1 MDGFT
6 RIWAFGQ
13 WAVVGALIA
22 SPLWAGAVAPVAQR
36 VAAATGAHSGDMRAF
51 SSEAELK
58 AFLAKRAERQKKEAE
73 AATANVQYDIA
84 LPSVVEAP
92 AEATDAAAA
101 EGAVAAAA
109 PALEEPPAAPA
120 DGITNVQT
128 AGVDEGG
135 IVKKQGDLLIVLRR
149 GRLFTID
156 ASGGGMRPIAAVDV
170 FPGKNGEPDGT
181 WYDEML
187 VSGDTVVVL
196 GYSYARSGTEVNRFD
211 LSVDGKLTWRDTHY
225 LRSGDYYSSRNYAS
239 RLIGDKLIFY
249 APLPL
254 HAGIDEAIP
263 ALAAWQKGKVGRFKA
278 FADARDIYMPR
289 LAWADDRLAGDA
301 LHSVMIC
308 DLGEADMDC
317 DATNVL
323 GNWSRIFYVSGQAV
337 YVWTAFGPEWGEGL
351 DENRAMLYRIP
362 LDGAPPQAIETAG
375 APLDQFSFREEPDG
389 TLHVLTQDYGGG
401 DAMWQP
407 EAGGKYDM
415 ALLSLA
421 ASRFGDGGAKVTPDD
436 YRALPG
442 VEGWQRQ
449 NRFVGDWLLYA
460 GGRVRRDLRKE
471 GGEQAALYAVPV
483 KGGKV
488 VSLDPGH
495 QVGRIDIMGRDAI
508 IVGSGDAG
516 ALTFTTVALDGSP
529 RLASRYAFPAA
540 AEGENRSHAFFYRP
554 DPSSEGDDGLLGL
567 PVMRGSDDGTK
578 FLGSAASILYLRRA
592 ARDLSL
598 AGTLDARPG
607 ERDDHCLASCVD
619 WYGNARPVFFGDRIF
634 ALMGYELV
642 EGRWQDGKVR
652 EKTRIDFTPRRS
664 GR

>member
-1 MDGFT
+1 MDGYT
-6 RIWAFGQ
+6 RMWAFGQ

-22 SPLWAGAVAPVAQR
+22 SPLWAGAVAPVAQQI
-36 VAAATGAHSGDMRAF
+36 AAATTTSGHMRAF
-51 SSEAELK
+51 ANEAELK
-58 AFLAKRAERQKKEAE
+58 AFLAKRQSVQNLAVAETTSAS
-73 AATANVQYDIA
+73 ADAVA
-84 LPSVVEAP
+84 AP
-92 AEATDAAAA
+92 AEPPPAMVADVEEPAPAAAK
-101 EGAVAAAA
+101 VD
-109 PALEEPPAAPA
+109 P
-120 DGITNVQT
+120 DGITNTQT

-170 FPGKNGEPDGT
+170 FPGKSDAAGT

-211 LSVDGKLTWRDTHY
+211 LSADGRLTWRDTHY

-249 APLPL
+249 APLPIW
-254 HAGIDEAIP
+254 GEIDAAMP
-263 ALAAWQKGKVGRFKA
+263 ALAEWRKGKVGAFKP
-278 FADARDIYMPR
+278 FTGARDIYMPQPS
-289 LAWADDRLAGDA
+289 WGDPDLAGDM

-308 DLGEADMDC
+308 DLGDADMDC

-323 GNWSRIFYVSGQAV
+323 GSWSRSFYVSRNAV
-337 YVWTAFGPEWGEGL
+337 YVWAGL
-351 DENRAMLYRIP
+351 GMSYDSDNRAMLYRIP
-362 LDGAPPQAIETAG
+362 LDGGAPQAVEVAG
-375 APLDQFSFREEPDG
+375 MPLDQFSFREEGDG
-389 TLHVLTQDYGGG
+389 SLNVLTMATGGG
-401 DAMWQP
+401 DAMWAP
-407 EAGGKYDM
+407 ERNDEGDM
-415 ALLSLA
+415 ALLHLA
-421 ASRFGDGGAKVTPDD
+421 ANRFGDGGEKVKPADFRT
-436 YRALPG
+436 LPA
-442 VEGWQRQ
+442 VDGWERQ

-460 GGRVRRDLRKE
+460 GGKVRRDLRIPAIE
-471 GGEQAALYAVPV
+471 EASLYAVPV
-483 KGGKV
+483 GGGAV
-488 VSLDPGH
+488 VPLDPGYP
-495 QVGRIDIMGRDAI
+495 VGRIDIMGRDAI
-508 IVGSGDAG
+508 VVGSGRDG

-554 DPSSEGDDGLLGL
+554 DPGSDGDDGLLGL
-567 PVMRGSDDGTK
+567 PVMRGSDDGTR

-607 ERDDHCLASCVD
+607 QRDDHCLASCVD
-619 WYGNARPVFFGDRIF
+619 WYGNARPVFFGNRIF

-642 EGRWQDGKVR
+642 EGRWQDGKIR
-652 EKTRIDFTPRRS
+652 EKTRIDFTPRKGGRS
-664 GR
+664 G

>member
-13 WAVVGALIA
+13 WVVVGALIA
-22 SPLWAGAVAPVAQR
+22 SPLWAGAVAPVAQQI
-36 VAAATGAHSGDMRAF
+36 AAATATSGHMRAF
-51 SSEAELK
+51 ASEAELK
-58 AFLAKRAERQKKEAE
+58 AFLAKRQSVQNLAVAE
-73 AATANVQYDIA
+73 AA
-84 LPSVVEAP
+84 P
-92 AEATDAAAA
+92 
-101 EGAVAAAA
+101 GAVAASADAAAA
-109 PALEEPPAAPA
+109 PAEPPPAMAVALEEPAPTAAKVDP
-120 DGITNVQT
+120 DGITNTQT

-135 IVKKQGDLLIVLRR
+135 IVKKQGDLLLVLRR

-170 FPGKNGEPDGT
+170 FPGKTGEPDGT

-196 GYSYARSGTEVNRFD
+196 GYSYARSGTEVNRFH
-211 LSVDGKLTWRDTHY
+211 LSADGKLAWRDTHY

-249 APLPL
+249 APLPIW
-254 HAGIDEAIP
+254 GEIGEAMP
-263 ALAAWQKGKVGRFKA
+263 ALAEWRKGKVSAFKP
-278 FADARDIYMPR
+278 FTGARDIYMPQPS
-289 LAWADDRLAGDA
+289 WGDPELAGDM

-308 DLGEADMDC
+308 DLADDDMDC
-317 DATNVL
+317 DGTNVL
-323 GNWSRIFYVSGQAV
+323 GSWSRSFYVSQSAV
-337 YVWTAFGPEWGEGL
+337 YVWAGL
-351 DENRAMLYRIP
+351 GMSYDSDNRAMLYRIP
-362 LDGAPPQAIETAG
+362 LDGSAPQAVEVAG
-375 APLDQFSFREEPDG
+375 MPLDQFSFREEGDG
-389 TLHVLTQDYGGG
+389 SLNVLTMAEGGG
-401 DAMWQP
+401 DAMWAP
-407 EAGGKYDM
+407 EANDEGDM
-415 ALLSLA
+415 ALLHLA
-421 ASRFGDGGAKVTPDD
+421 ANRFGDGGAKVKPADF
-436 YRALPG
+436 RALPG
-442 VEGWQRQ
+442 VEGWERQ

-471 GGEQAALYAVPV
+471 GSEQAALYAVPV

-488 VSLDPGH
+488 VPLDPGH

-554 DPSSEGDDGLLGL
+554 DPGSEGDDGLLGL
-567 PVMRGSDDGTK
+567 PVMRGSDDGTR

-652 EKTRIDFTPRRS
+652 EKTRIDFTPRGRGRS
-664 GR
+664 G

>member
-22 SPLWAGAVAPVAQR
+22 SPLWAGAVAPVAQQI
-36 VAAATGAHSGDMRAF
+36 AAATGASGHMRAF
-51 SSEAELK
+51 ASEAELK
-58 AFLAKRAERQKKEAE
+58 AFLAKRQSVQNLAVAE
-73 AATANVQYDIA
+73 AA
-84 LPSVVEAP
+84 P
-92 AEATDAAAA
+92 
-101 EGAVAAAA
+101 GAVAASADAAAA
-109 PALEEPPAAPA
+109 PAEPPPAMAVALEEPAPAAAKVDP

-156 ASGGGMRPIAAVDV
+156 ASGGGMRPIAATDV
-170 FPGKNGEPDGT
+170 FPGKTGEPDGT

-211 LSVDGKLTWRDTHY
+211 LSADGKLTWRDTHY

-249 APLPL
+249 APLPIW
-254 HAGIDEAIP
+254 GEIDEAMP
-263 ALAAWQKGKVGRFKA
+263 ALAEWRKGKVSAFKP
-278 FADARDIYMPR
+278 FTGARDIYMPQPS
-289 LAWADDRLAGDA
+289 WGDPDLAGDM

-308 DLGEADMDC
+308 DLGDDDMDC
-317 DATNVL
+317 DGTNVL
-323 GNWSRIFYVSGQAV
+323 GSWSRSFYVSQNAV
-337 YVWTAFGPEWGEGL
+337 YVWAGL
-351 DENRAMLYRIP
+351 GMSYDSDNRAMLYRIP
-362 LDGAPPQAIETAG
+362 LDGGAPQAVEVAG
-375 APLDQFSFREEPDG
+375 MPLDQFSFREEGDG
-389 TLHVLTQDYGGG
+389 SLNVLTMAEGGG
-401 DAMWQP
+401 DAMWAP
-407 EAGGKYDM
+407 ERDDEGDM
-415 ALLSLA
+415 ALLHLA
-421 ASRFGDGGAKVTPDD
+421 ANRFGDGGQKVKPADF
-436 YRALPG
+436 RELPS
-442 VEGWQRQ
+442 VEGWERQ

-471 GGEQAALYAVPV
+471 GSEQAALYAVPI

-488 VSLDPGH
+488 VPLDPGH

-508 IVGSGDAG
+508 IVGSGDQG

-554 DPSSEGDDGLLGL
+554 DPGSEGDDGLLGL

-578 FLGSAASILYLRRA
+578 YLGSAASILYLRRA

-619 WYGNARPVFFGDRIF
+619 WYGNARPVFFGNRIF

-642 EGRWQDGKVR
+642 EGRWQDGRVR

>member
-13 WAVVGALIA
+13 WVVVGALIA
-22 SPLWAGAVAPVAQR
+22 SPLWAGAVAPVAQQI
-36 VAAATGAHSGDMRAF
+36 AAATGASGHMRAF
-51 SSEAELK
+51 ASEAELK
-58 AFLAKRAERQKKEAE
+58 AFLAKRQSVQNLAVADAPL
-73 AATANVQYDIA
+73 AASAD
-84 LPSVVEAP
+84 
-92 AEATDAAAA
+92 
-101 EGAVAAAA
+101 AAAA
-109 PALEEPPAAPA
+109 PAEPPPAMAVALEEPAPAAAGVDP

-170 FPGKNGEPDGT
+170 FPGKTGEPDGT

-211 LSVDGKLTWRDTHY
+211 LSADGKLSWRDTHY

-254 HAGIDEAIP
+254 YEGIDEAMP
-263 ALAAWQKGKVGRFKA
+263 ALAEWRKGKVSDFKP
-278 FADARDIYMPR
+278 FTGADDIYMPQPS
-289 LAWADDRLAGDA
+289 WGDPELAGDM

-308 DLGEADMDC
+308 DLAGDDMDC
-317 DATNVL
+317 DGTNVL
-323 GNWSRIFYVSGQAV
+323 GSWSRSFYVSQNAV
-337 YVWTAFGPEWGEGL
+337 YVWAGL
-351 DENRAMLYRIP
+351 GTSYDSDNRAMLYRIP
-362 LDGAPPQAIETAG
+362 LDGDAPQAVEVAG
-375 APLDQFSFREEPDG
+375 MPLDQFSFREEGDG
-389 TLHVLTQDYGGG
+389 SLNVLTMAEGGG
-401 DAMWQP
+401 DAMWAP
-407 EAGGKYDM
+407 ERDDEGDM
-415 ALLSLA
+415 ALLHLGA
-421 ASRFGDGGAKVTPDD
+421 NRFGDGGDKVKPADF
-436 YRALPG
+436 RALPG
-442 VEGWQRQ
+442 VEGWERQ

-471 GGEQAALYAVPV
+471 GSEQAALYAVPV

-488 VSLDPGH
+488 VPLDPGH

-508 IVGSGDAG
+508 IVGSGDGG
-516 ALTFTTVALDGSP
+516 ALTFTTVALDGAP

-554 DPSSEGDDGLLGL
+554 DPGSEGDDGLLGL
-567 PVMRGSDDGTK
+567 PVMRGSDDGTR

-642 EGRWQDGKVR
+642 EGRWHGGRVR
-652 EKTRIDFTPRRS
+652 EKTRIDFTPRGGGRS
-664 GR
+664 G

>member
-6 RIWAFGQ
+6 RIWAVGQ
-13 WAVVGALIA
+13 WVVVGALIA
-22 SPLWAGAVAPVAQR
+22 SPLWAGAVAPVAQQI
-36 VAAATGAHSGDMRAF
+36 ATATGASDSMRAF
-51 SSEAELK
+51 SGEAELK
-58 AFLAKRAERQKKEAE
+58 AFLAKRTKRVAAESL
-73 AATANVQYDIA
+73 NVSYNM
-84 LPSVVEAP
+84 AP
-92 AEATDAAAA
+92 GADAAAA
-101 EGAVAAAA
+101 DAEAPAAAVAAPA
-109 PALEEPPAAPA
+109 PEEPPPAAKA
-120 DGITNVQT
+120 DGDAITNVQT

-156 ASGGGMRPIAAVDV
+156 TSGGGMRPIAATDV
-170 FPGKNGEPDGT
+170 FPGKNEPDGT

-187 VSGDTVVVL
+187 VNGDTVVVL

-211 LSVDGKLTWRDTHY
+211 LSADGKLAWRDTHY

-249 APLPL
+249 APLPIW
-254 HAGIDEAIP
+254 GEIDEAMP
-263 ALAAWQKGKVGRFKA
+263 ALAEWQKGKVGAFKP
-278 FADARDIYMPR
+278 FTGARDIYMPQPS
-289 LAWADDRLAGDA
+289 WGDPDLAGDM

-308 DLGEADMDC
+308 DLGDDDMDC
-317 DATNVL
+317 DGTNVL
-323 GNWSRIFYVSGQAV
+323 GSWSRNFYVSQNAV
-337 YVWTAFGPEWGEGL
+337 YVWAGL
-351 DENRAMLYRIP
+351 GMSYDSDNRAMLYRIP
-362 LDGAPPQAIETAG
+362 LDGGAPQAVEVAG
-375 APLDQFSFREEPDG
+375 MPLDQFSFREESDG
-389 TLHVLTQDYGGG
+389 SLNVLTMAEGGG
-401 DAMWQP
+401 DAMWAP
-407 EAGGKYDM
+407 EANDEGDM
-415 ALLSLA
+415 ALLHLA
-421 ASRFGDGGAKVTPDD
+421 ANRFGDGGAKVKPADF
-436 YRALPG
+436 RVLPG
-442 VEGWQRQ
+442 VEGWERQ

-460 GGRVRRDLRKE
+460 GGRIRRDLRKE
-471 GGEQAALYAVPV
+471 GSEQAALYAVPV
-483 KGGKV
+483 KGGAV
-488 VSLDPGH
+488 VPFDPGH

-508 IVGSGDAG
+508 IVGSGDDG
-516 ALTFTTVALDGSP
+516 ALTFTTVALDGTP

-554 DPSSEGDDGLLGL
+554 DPGSDGDDGLLGL

-607 ERDDHCLASCVD
+607 QGDDHCLASCVD
-619 WYGNARPVFFGDRIF
+619 WYGNARPVFFGNRIF

-642 EGRWQDGKVR
+642 EGRWQDGRVR

>member
-13 WAVVGALIA
+13 WVVVGALIA
-22 SPLWAGAVAPVAQR
+22 SPLWAGAVAPVAQQI
-36 VAAATGAHSGDMRAF
+36 AAATATSGHMRAF
-51 SSEAELK
+51 ASEAELK
-58 AFLAKRAERQKKEAE
+58 AFLAKRQSVQNLAVAE
-73 AATANVQYDIA
+73 AA
-84 LPSVVEAP
+84 P
-92 AEATDAAAA
+92 
-101 EGAVAAAA
+101 GAVAASADAAAA
-109 PALEEPPAAPA
+109 PAEPPPAMAVALEEPAPTAAKA
-120 DGITNVQT
+120 DSDGITNVQT

-135 IVKKQGDLLIVLRR
+135 IVKKQGDLLLVLRR

-170 FPGKNGEPDGT
+170 FPGKSGEPDGT

-211 LSVDGKLTWRDTHY
+211 LSTDGKLTWRDTHY

-249 APLPL
+249 APLPIW
-254 HAGIDEAIP
+254 GEIDEAMP
-263 ALAAWQKGKVGRFKA
+263 ALAEWRKGKVGDFKP
-278 FADARDIYMPR
+278 FTGARDIYMPQPS
-289 LAWADDRLAGDA
+289 WADPDLAGDM

-308 DLGEADMDC
+308 DLADDDMDC
-317 DATNVL
+317 DGTNVL
-323 GNWSRIFYVSGQAV
+323 GTWSRSFYVSQNAV
-337 YVWTAFGPEWGEGL
+337 YVWAGL
-351 DENRAMLYRIP
+351 GTSYDSGNRAMLYRIP
-362 LDGAPPQAIETAG
+362 LDGGAPQAVEVAG
-375 APLDQFSFREEPDG
+375 MPLDQFSFREEGDG
-389 TLHVLTQDYGGG
+389 SLNVLTMAEGGG
-401 DAMWQP
+401 DAMWAP
-407 EAGGKYDM
+407 ERDDEGDM
-415 ALLSLA
+415 ALLHLA
-421 ASRFGDGGAKVTPDD
+421 ANRFGDGGQKVKPADF
-436 YRALPG
+436 RALPG
-442 VEGWQRQ
+442 VEGWERQ

-471 GGEQAALYAVPV
+471 GSEQAALYAVPV

-488 VSLDPGH
+488 VPLDPGH

-516 ALTFTTVALDGSP
+516 ALTFTTVALDGRP

-554 DPSSEGDDGLLGL
+554 DPGSEGDDGLLGL
-567 PVMRGSDDGTK
+567 PVMRGNDDGTK
-578 FLGSAASILYLRRA
+578 YLGSAASILYLRRA

-619 WYGNARPVFFGDRIF
+619 WYGNVRPVFFGNRIF

-642 EGRWQDGKVR
+642 EGRWQDGRVR

>member
-6 RIWAFGQ
+6 RIWAVGQ
-13 WAVVGALIA
+13 WVVVGALIA
-22 SPLWAGAVAPVAQR
+22 SPLWAGAVAPVAQQI
-36 VAAATGAHSGDMRAF
+36 ATATGASDSMRAF
-51 SSEAELK
+51 SGEAELK
-58 AFLAKRAERQKKEAE
+58 AFLAKRTKRVAAESL
-73 AATANVQYDIA
+73 NVSYNM
-84 LPSVVEAP
+84 AP
-92 AEATDAAAA
+92 GADAAAA
-101 EGAVAAAA
+101 DAEAPAAAVAAPA
-109 PALEEPPAAPA
+109 PEEPPPAAKA
-120 DGITNVQT
+120 DGDAITNVQT

-156 ASGGGMRPIAAVDV
+156 TSGGGMRPIAATDV
-170 FPGKNGEPDGT
+170 FPGKNEPDGT

-187 VSGDTVVVL
+187 VNGDTVVVL

-211 LSVDGKLTWRDTHY
+211 LSADGKLAWRDTHY

-249 APLPL
+249 APLP
-254 HAGIDEAIP
+254 AYEGIDDSMP
-263 ALAAWQKGKVGRFKA
+263 ALATWQKGKVGAFKP
-278 FADARDIYMPR
+278 FAGAADIYMPKP
-289 LAWADDRLAGDA
+289 AWTDDRLAGDV

-308 DLGEADMDC
+308 DLGDADMDC

-323 GNWSRIFYVSGQAV
+323 GSWSRSFYVSQNAV
-337 YVWTAFGPEWGEGL
+337 YVWAGL
-351 DENRAMLYRIP
+351 GMSYDGDNRAMLYRIP
-362 LDGAPPQAIETAG
+362 LGGAAPQAVEVAG
-375 APLDQFSFREEPDG
+375 MPLDQFSFREEGDG
-389 TLHVLTQDYGGG
+389 SLNVLTMAEGGG
-401 DAMWQP
+401 DAMWAP
-407 EAGGKYDM
+407 EKNDEGDM
-415 ALLSLA
+415 ALLHLA
-421 ASRFGDGGAKVTPDD
+421 ANRFGDGGAKVKPADF
-436 YRALPG
+436 RVLPG
-442 VEGWQRQ
+442 VEGWERQ

-460 GGRVRRDLRKE
+460 GGRIRRDLRKE
-471 GGEQAALYAVPV
+471 GSEQAALYAVPV
-483 KGGKV
+483 KGGAV
-488 VSLDPGH
+488 VPFDPGH

-508 IVGSGDAG
+508 IVGSGDDG
-516 ALTFTTVALDGSP
+516 ALTFTTVALDGTP

-554 DPSSEGDDGLLGL
+554 DPGSDGDDGLLGL

-607 ERDDHCLASCVD
+607 QGDDHCLASCVD
-619 WYGNARPVFFGDRIF
+619 WYGNARPVFFGNRIF

-642 EGRWQDGKVR
+642 EGRWQDGRVR